1 MKKENTRKNKI
12 VKILKWCLLTVG
24 ILLVCLFSIPSI
36 FGDTIAN
43 EIKKG
48 INANLKTELQ
58 FKNSS
63 ISFFRHF
70 PSLTFSF
77 EEVNLTSTE
86 PFEEE
91 TLVTAQELGF
101 GINVFKLIFS
111 DKVVIEGTYL
121 TDCNIKLIKDKF
133 GRNNYDVYKA
143 TDTLAASEKDTS
155 AQGLNLNLRRLKIEN
170 ATVLYKDEDMGITV
184 SSNGLDYNGRGGL
197 VDGKLELGSRLDIDN
212 VNVVFDNID
221 YLNGKKLKARSF
233 TIYDTE
239 NLSIELDKNTI
250 SLNDLEVNF
259 HGNLDIFDEGV
270 AYNLIVNTEDGTL
283 EEVVSALPP
292 KYVEWSKEMTL
303 NGDMDATL
311 RLAGY
316 AGTVPADKKIDQTDL
331 DVDIRDGSIKHINAE
346 QPIKNLYVK
355 LKGSLTDNEISFNL
369 DSLNFTHNNKV
380 TRGHLFASGTMD
392 SLYVQSNIKS
402 NIDLDLLNQTL
413 SLPDLAFNGLLET
426 DFNIDGVYRP
436 ETSKLPKT
444 KGIFKL
450 TNGYLKTSGYPEPIK
465 NIELNAV
472 LKNEGQTYEAS
483 SITINALNFTFLE
496 NQFTS
501 KAYFKNFDSPEYDI
515 QAKGSIDF
523 TALNQVVD
531 LPFLIKDGQ
540 LIADANLKGRLDND
554 LEENEN
560 SGTLGIKNIK
570 VKTDLLP
577 YEVRV
582 KEGQFLF
589 LNERMAFSK
598 LDIEHRSSQIN
609 MDGYFTNYLD
619 YALSSEGTLRGDVNL
634 HSPNIDITE
643 FFPTEE
649 IQQPLDS
656 IGTVTAE
663 EVVSGVM
670 QVPENIDLAIT
681 LDIDTLT
688 YNKLDITDL
697 SGNLGLNPQGL
708 FLKKGHMKMVDGTA
722 SLSGVYKP
730 VSSEKALFTMDIDAE
745 NLNIAKGY
753 NSIDLFKELAP
764 AAAQAAGI
772 MSVDYNL
779 AGTLDDQMLP
789 VLPELSGK
797 GTLKVHSVQF
807 NGYKLMGKVSEKSGF
822 EALNDPKVS
831 EITINSTLNNNVLE
845 MERFKFKVSPFKLR
859 AEGQTTLDGELSLKM
874 RIGLPPFGLL
884 GIPVVI
890 KGNSDDFDVKLGTKS
905 PDLDSLEDTESGLS
919 EEDIQ
924 RMSMLKDSIR
934 EGMSVDDI
942 NKLQS
947 QIQNMKLDSLKTQP
961 VDSLNTIN

>member
-1 MKKENTRKNKI
+1 M
-12 VKILKWCLLTVG
+12 VKLLKWSLLIIG
-24 ILLVCLFSIPSI
+24 ILLICLFSIPSI
-36 FGDTIAN
+36 FSDTISNA
-43 EIKKG
+43 IKKG

-58 FKNSS
+58 FENSS
-63 ISFFRHF
+63 ISFFKHF

-77 EEVNLTSTE
+77 EEVNLASPE
-86 PFEEE
+86 PFEKE

-111 DKVVIEGTYL
+111 DKVVVEGTYL
-121 TDCNIKLIKDKF
+121 TDGSIKLIKDKL

-143 TDTLAASEKDTS
+143 TDTLATTEKDTS
-155 AQGLNLNLRRLKIEN
+155 EQGLNLNLRRLKIKN
-170 ATVLYKDEDMGITV
+170 TTILYKDEEMGISV

-212 VNVVFDNID
+212 VNVVFDGID

-270 AYNLIVNTEDGTL
+270 AYNLIVNTENGTL
-283 EEVVSALPP
+283 EDVVSALPP
-292 KYVEWSKEMTL
+292 KYVEWSKEMSL
-303 NGDMDATL
+303 KGDMDATL

-316 AGTVPADKKIDQTDL
+316 AGTVPDDKKIDQTDL
-331 DVDIRDGSIKHINAE
+331 EVDIRDGAIKHINAS
-346 QPIKNLYVK
+346 QPIEDLYVQ
-355 LKGSLTDNEISFNL
+355 LKGSLNGDEISFRL
-369 DSLNFTHNNKV
+369 DSLNFTHNNEI
-380 TRGHLFASGTMD
+380 TRGHLLANGHMD
-392 SLYVQSNIKS
+392 SLYMKSHLESN
-402 NIDLDLLNQTL
+402 LDLNLLNETL
-413 SLPDLAFNGLLET
+413 SLPDLSFNGVLET
-426 DFNIDGVYRP
+426 DLDIDGIYRP

-444 KGIFKL
+444 KSVFKL
-450 TNGYLKTSGYPEPIK
+450 TNGYLQTSGHPEPIK

-472 LKNEGQTYEAS
+472 LENEGQTYEAS
-483 SITINALNFTFLE
+483 SLTINALNFSFLD

-501 KAYFKNFDSPEYDI
+501 KASFKNFDNPQYDI

-540 LIADANLKGRLDND
+540 LTADAILKGRLDNA
-554 LEENEN
+554 LEENTN
-560 SGTLGIKNIK
+560 SGTLGIKDIK
-570 VKTDLLP
+570 VKTYLLP
-577 YEVRV
+577 YQVWV
-582 KEGQFLF
+582 KEGQFMF
-589 LNERMAFSK
+589 LNDKMAFSK

-609 MDGYFTNYLD
+609 LDGYFTNYLD
-619 YALSSEGTLRGDVNL
+619 YALSSKGVLRGDVNL
-634 HSPNIDITE
+634 RSPNIDITQ

-656 IGTVTAE
+656 LATNTAE

-670 QVPENIDLAIT
+670 QVPENIDLA
-681 LDIDTLT
+681 LKLHIDTLT
-688 YNKLDITDL
+688 YDKLDITDL
-697 SGNLGLNPQGL
+697 SGNLGLNEEGL
-708 FLKKGHMKMVDGTA
+708 FLKNGHLKMVDGTA

-730 VSSEKALFTMDIDAE
+730 VSTKKALFTMDIKAKD
-745 NLNIAKGY
+745 LNIEKGY

-779 AGTLDDQMLP
+779 AGTLGDQMLP

-822 EALNDPKVS
+822 DALNDPKVS
-831 EITINSTLNNNVLE
+831 EITIYSTLDNNVLE

-905 PDLDSLEDTESGLS
+905 PDLDSLDDTEDSYT

-924 RMSMLKDSIR
+924 RMTMLKDSIR
-934 EGMSVDDI
+934 EGMSIDDI

-947 QIQNMKLDSLKTQP
+947 QIQNIQLDSLKAQP
-961 VDSLNTIN
+961 VDSLDLLN